1 MTAFA
6 RARIPPLGGATGW
19 VNSQPLGP
27 ADLRGHV
34 VLVNFWTWTCINWL
48 RQEPY
53 VRAWSRAYRDDG
65 LLVVGV
71 HTPEFSF
78 EHDIDGVRR
87 ATTERA
93 IDYPVAADNEY
104 EVWSAFANHYW
115 PALYFVDREGV
126 IRDQHFGEGR
136 YEKSERVIQ
145 ALLGIEREPV
155 AVEGAGVEAAADWD
169 HLQTPET
176 YLGASRSAN
185 FASPG
190 GAAYDERRA
199 YELPAS
205 LPFNHWALAGEW
217 TIGLENAVLAE
228 AGGSIAWRYHA
239 RDAHIVLSPGAGG
252 PIPFRV
258 LLDGEAPGPSHGVDV
273 DEDGNGELR
282 EGRMYQLVREHDTV
296 RERYG
301 GAHLLRA
308 RRRGVLVHVR
318 VGGARPPTRADS
330 RPRRARSL
338 VRCSER
344 EPQPRCRPIRRQS

>member
-19 VNSQPLGP
+19 VNSEPLDP
-27 ADLRGHV
+27 AELRGHV

-65 LLVVGV
+65 LIVVGV

-78 EHDIDGVRR
+78 EHDVDGVRR
-87 ATTERA
+87 ATRERA
-93 IDYPVAADNEY
+93 IDYPVAVDNEY
-104 EVWSAFANHYW
+104 EVWNAFANHYW
-115 PALYFVDREGV
+115 PALYFVDRDGV

-145 ALLGIEREPV
+145 ALLGVEREPV
-155 AVEGAGVEAAADWD
+155 AVEGTGVEAAADWD
-169 HLQTPET
+169 HLHTPET

-199 YELPAS
+199 YELPVH

-217 TIGLENAVLAE
+217 TIGLENVVLEE

-258 LLDGEAPGPSHGVDV
+258 LLDGEPPGTVARRRRRRGRPRRAPGGPHVPARARARRGPRAV
-273 DEDGNGELR
+273 
-282 EGRMYQLVREHDTV
+282 
-296 RERYG
+296 G
-301 GAHLLRA
+301 GAHVLRA

-318 VGGARPPTRADS
+318 VGGARA
-330 RPRRARSL
+330 
-338 VRCSER
+338 
-344 EPQPRCRPIRRQS
+344 